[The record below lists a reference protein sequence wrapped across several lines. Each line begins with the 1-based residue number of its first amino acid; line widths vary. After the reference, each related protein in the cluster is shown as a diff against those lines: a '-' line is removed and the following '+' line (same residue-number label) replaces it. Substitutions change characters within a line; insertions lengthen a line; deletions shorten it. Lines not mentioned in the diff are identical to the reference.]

1 MLRKKVF
8 GMTSRREG
16 QKFISIHDFPENRL
30 PVGMNRR
37 ELHALDLGVN
47 GDDEAALLGQYFVDH
62 PRSPSAVRRPK
73 VFRQGETFIV
83 LLGRDV
89 QHGIVGLGNTI
100 ENALRVFDLQYCN
113 ALRPPGSRSATVKAR
128 VREGK

>member
-1 MLRKKVF
+1 V
-8 GMTSRREG
+8 TCRREG

-47 GDDEAALLGQYFVDH
+47 GDGEAALLEQYFVDH

-100 ENALRVFDLQYCN
+100 ENALRAFDLQYCN
-113 ALRPPGSRSATVKAR
+113 FLRPPTAGSVTAKAR
-128 VREGK
+128 AHGGK